1 MERKVEPVVCS
12 CDQRKVIES
21 VSNRKKNVD
30 RGVSRACDQCVRI
43 KCGNVKCWSKC
54 HDGM

>member
-21 VSNRKKNVD
+21 VSNRKKMLTEEFRVH
-30 RGVSRACDQCVRI
+30 VISV
-43 KCGNVKCWSKC
+43 
-54 HDGM
+54 